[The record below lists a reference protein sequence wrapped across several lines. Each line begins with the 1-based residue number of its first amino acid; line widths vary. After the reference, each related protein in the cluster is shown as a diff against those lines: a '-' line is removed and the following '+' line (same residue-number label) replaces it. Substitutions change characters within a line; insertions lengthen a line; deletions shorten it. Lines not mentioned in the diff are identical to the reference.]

1 MHSIHGRAPA
11 IASGLKLARPEL
23 SVWVVTGDGDALAI
37 GGNHFIHAMRRNI
50 GLKIVL
56 LNNGIYGLTKGQASP
71 TSTFGQATK
80 STPYG
85 NLDRPFSPV
94 ALALSAGAGFVARA
108 VDNDL
113 ATLGTVL
120 RRAALHRGTA
130 FVEILQNCNMF
141 NDDAYATLT
150 DKATRDEA
158 TLRLEHGRPLVF
170 GKNRDKG
177 IRLQGLRPEIVTLY
191 GDDAAGEARLLIHD
205 ESFPDPSLAF
215 LLAQLDAPSFPLPLG
230 IFRAA
235 DSETYEALH
244 AEQAASAVAQKGRG
258 ALKALLEGE
267 QAWAARQ
274 DQPVTQPV
282 CRRRPRP
289 TT

>member
-1 MHSIHGRAPA
+1 
-11 IASGLKLARPEL
+11 
-23 SVWVVTGDGDALAI
+23 
-37 GGNHFIHAMRRNI
+37 
-50 GLKIVL
+50 
-56 LNNGIYGLTKGQASP
+56 
-71 TSTFGQATK
+71 
-80 STPYG
+80 
-85 NLDRPFSPV
+85 
-94 ALALSAGAGFVARA
+94 
-108 VDNDL
+108 
-113 ATLGTVL
+113 
-120 RRAALHRGTA
+120 
-130 FVEILQNCNMF
+130 MF

-205 ESFPDPSLAF
+205 ESFPDHSLAF
-215 LLAQLDAPSFPLPLG
+215 LLAQLDAPSFPLPLV

-274 DQPVTQPV
+274 D
-282 CRRRPRP
+282 
-289 TT
+289 